1 MLETLNKLLFE
12 TANSYLYLRQEPG
25 FEQPIVAKILKDEYP
40 SPQRIIQFN
49 NEYELTKDIEIP
61 GIRRAWRSE
70 KRKGK
75 YTLLLNYIEGQT
87 VKEAFEGGAQSL
99 EFFLKT
105 AIAMADALKEVH
117 QQGIIHKD
125 INGRNILVNPASG
138 QVTIIDFG
146 ISSKIDVKTRHLGN
160 PDKLEGSLA
169 YISPEQTGRMNRVV
183 DYRTDLYS
191 LGVTFYEMLTGRL
204 PFQAADSLEM
214 VHCHLAKI
222 PKPVH
227 EIDPSVPKLL
237 SDIVMK
243 LMAKNAEDRYQS
255 AYGLMLDLQ
264 HCLND
269 WTTAGKIAPF
279 PLGRHDQSNKFQI
292 PQKLYGRDA
301 EIGALMDAFERAA
314 NGGLEMMLVAGYSG
328 VGKSALIH
336 EVHKPITARRGY
348 FISGKYDQYQRNIPY
363 YAIRQAFNEFCNLL
377 LTESDASLD
386 AWRQRILDAVG
397 SNGHVL
403 IDVIPH
409 LELVTGPQPAVERLE
424 AQEATARFNL
434 VFQKFLR
441 AISRAEHPLVL
452 FIDDLQWADNASLNL
467 LKVLLT
473 DEENRHLLILGAYRE
488 NETSPAHPLMVMLEE
503 AEKEDADYGAIHLSA
518 LNFEN
523 VRQLTADALNRPPEE
538 VHDLAN
544 LIFSKTQGNAFFT
557 VEFLK
562 SLEEKKLIAFDF
574 EAQSWKA
581 DLTKIKELESTD
593 NVVELMAGKITT
605 LPAGTQEVLKLASC
619 IGSWFDLK
627 VLSVIFKK
635 NLIVTLGTLWKA
647 VEEGLVVPDNDNY
660 KLLSVTEESKA
671 DFDLGFEFLHDRVQ
685 QAAYSLIGEADRKA
699 THWRIGKLMLKNYLP
714 GDWSNFE
721 NLESLE
727 FGEIIFDVVNQL
739 NAGRE
744 LVAKNTGR
752 LRLVWLNFLAGQ
764 KAKEATA
771 YRSAQN
777 YLGIA
782 LEALNAEDWEQNYS
796 LAFNIHR
803 LSAEVCYLNGD
814 FGLSESLL
822 QTCLEKAQTPQE
834 KSDVYYI
841 LMLRQSLSNLYDEAI
856 ATARKGLSLLKFE
869 LPDSDLEQHI
879 QTNMGWLIGWFGEH
893 GVERIFDHG
902 EMTGP
907 DKLATIKIL
916 DNLSMPTYVSGQVN
930 LWILHVLLKV
940 RLSIEHGNTP
950 ETGYAFSELGL
961 IFCILGNWDLAFP
974 CGNLSKRLAEKF
986 EQRSLRHK
994 SRSFHLIAN
1003 YISPWRMHYRDTLP
1017 INNESYRTG
1026 LESGELIFVGYT
1038 LFHPFYNQ
1046 FYCGEPSLP
1055 VLLDRLPANI
1065 QAARKINHD
1074 LAFNT
1079 LRAMRMFILNLM
1091 DEAGDETTFVDGE
1104 LDEARFLQECTEWK
1118 DFYSICA
1125 YGVFKG
1131 KILYTYR
1138 CFEEAWAALEQAKI
1152 MLAALSGHAAG
1163 TGTFSFT
1170 QALTALALCENATP
1184 EQRQVWLEIAA
1195 AHVAQFE
1202 TWAGN
1207 CPANFEHKLLL
1218 IKAELARVKGD
1229 SLEAVILYNSSIES
1243 AQRYGYVQEEA
1254 LANELAGR
1262 FLLKNEV
1269 PQYARPHLR
1278 EAHAGYLRWGARR
1291 KARMLEEEFTE
1302 LLAVGREKS
1311 FEDFTRTS
1319 SMTTS
1324 ESTTQELDMV
1334 SVVKASQALSGEIV
1348 FDQLL
1353 RRMMEIVL
1361 ENAGAQKAVLVLE
1374 KEENWYVEAVGEV
1387 EKDSID
1393 LPGIPAEDSEDLP
1406 LGILNYL
1413 LHTEDVLVMDDVRT
1427 DNRFVNDP
1435 YILKKNPLS
1444 VLCMPLVHQ
1453 GVVKGVIYLEH
1464 RSATSAFPAR
1474 RVETLGL
1481 LSSQMAVSLQNAQL
1495 YDRQQ
1500 DLVKAY
1506 ARFVPHEFLRTLGH
1520 ESILDVRLGD
1530 QVAQTMTVLFSDI
1543 RSYTTLS
1550 ETMSPE
1556 ENFNFINAY
1565 LRRIG
1570 PNITQNGGFI
1580 NQYIGDGIMAM
1591 FPDPENAVK
1600 AAIGMLRALNRY
1612 NESRI
1617 AKGRIPIQTG
1627 IGMHTGNLML
1637 GIIGDDERHDVG
1649 VISDVVNCAS
1659 RIEGL
1664 TKFFGVSILITEDTL
1679 AGIERKEAYSHRFL
1693 GRVQVKG
1700 KEGVIAVYELFDADA
1715 GELAR
1720 LKSKTNT
1727 LFRQGLEE
1735 YFNKNFAEAALY
1747 LKKAQTANPGDQVT
1761 THYLRKAAMYLVGG
1775 VPEGW
1780 TGVERMEEK

>member
-1 MLETLNKLLFE
+1 MSETLNELLFE
-12 TANSYLYLRQEPG
+12 TANSCLYLRQEPG
-25 FEQPIVAKILKDEYP
+25 FEQPIVAKTLKDEYP

-49 NEYELTKDIEIP
+49 NEYELTKDIVET
-61 GIRRAWRSE
+61 GIRRAFRSE

-75 YTLLLNYIEGQT
+75 YTLLLEYIEGQT
-87 VKEAFEGGAQSL
+87 VKEAFENEQPLSV
-99 EFFLKT
+99 FLKI
-105 AIAMADALKEVH
+105 AIAMSDALKEIH
-117 QQGIIHKD
+117 RLGIIHKD
-125 INGRNILVNPASG
+125 INGRNILVNLPTG

-227 EIDPSVPKLL
+227 EVQPAVPIPL
-237 SDIVMK
+237 SGIVMK
-243 LMAKNAEDRYQS
+243 LVAKNAEDRYQS
-255 AYGLMLDLQ
+255 AYGLKMDLQ
-264 HCLND
+264 RCLGE
-269 WTTAGKIAPF
+269 WTTGGKIAPF
-279 PLGRHDQSNKFQI
+279 RLGLQDQSNKFQI
-292 PQKLYGRDA
+292 PQKLYGRDQ
-301 EIGALMDAFERAA
+301 EIGALMSAFERAA

-328 VGKSALIH
+328 VGKSALVH
-336 EVHKPITARRGY
+336 EVHKPITAKRGY

-377 LTESDASLD
+377 LTESDASLET
-386 AWRQRILDAVG
+386 WRQRILEAVG
-397 SNGHVL
+397 SNGQVL

-409 LELVTGPQPAVERLE
+409 LELVTGPQPPVERLE
-424 AQEATARFNL
+424 AQEATARFNT

-441 AISRAEHPLVL
+441 TICRAEHPLVL
-452 FIDDLQWADNASLNL
+452 FIDDLQWAGNASLNL

-473 DEENRHLLILGAYRE
+473 DEQNQYLLILGAYRD
-488 NETSPAHPLMVMLEE
+488 NETGPTHPLMVMLEE
-503 AEKEDADYGAIHLSA
+503 AEKEDADYGAIHLSP

-523 VRQLTADALNRPPEE
+523 VRHLTADVLNREPEE

-562 SLEEKKLIAFDF
+562 SLEEKKLITFDF
-574 EAQSWKA
+574 EAQRWKA

-593 NVVELMAGKITT
+593 NVVELMAGKIAT

-627 VLSVIFKK
+627 VLSIIFKK

-647 VEEGLVVPDNDNY
+647 VEEGLILPDNDNY
-660 KLLSVTEESKA
+660 KLLSVTEEGQA

-685 QAAYSLIGEADRKA
+685 QAAYSLIGEGDRKA
-699 THWRIGKLMLKNYLP
+699 THWRIGNLLLESHLP
-714 GDWSNFE
+714 GDLSNFQ
-721 NLESLE
+721 NLTNQD
-727 FGEIIFDVVNQL
+727 FDEILFDIVNQL

-744 LVAKNTGR
+744 LATTNADRQR
-752 LRLVWLNFLAGQ
+752 LGQLNFLAGQ

-777 YLGIA
+777 YLDVA
-782 LEALNAEDWEQNYS
+782 LEALSEADWGKNYR
-796 LAFNIHR
+796 LTFDTHR
-803 LSAEVCYLNGD
+803 LAAEVCYLNGD
-814 FGLSESLL
+814 FSFSESLL
-822 QTCLEKAQTPQE
+822 QTCLEKARTPQE
-834 KSDVYYI
+834 KSDIYYI

-869 LPDSDLEQHI
+869 LPDSGLEQHI
-879 QTNMGWLIGWFGEH
+879 QTNMGWLIGWFQEH
-893 GVERIFDHG
+893 GVESIFDHV
-902 EMTGP
+902 EMSEP
-907 DKLATIKIL
+907 DKLSTIKIL
-916 DNLSMPTYVSGQVN
+916 DNVSMPAYVSGQVN

-961 IFCILGNWDLAFP
+961 IFCILGNWELAFP
-974 CGNLSKRLAEKF
+974 CGELSKRLAEKF
-986 EQRSLRHK
+986 EERSLRHK

-1003 YISPWRMHYRDTLP
+1003 YISPWRMHIRDTLP
-1017 INNESYRTG
+1017 INNESYRAG
-1026 LESGELIFVGYT
+1026 LESGEVIFVGYT

-1046 FYCGEPSLP
+1046 FYCGDPSLP
-1055 VLLDRLPANI
+1055 VLLERLPANI

-1091 DEAGDETTFVDGE
+1091 DESGDETTFEDGT
-1104 LDEARFLQECTEWK
+1104 LDEARFLAECTEWK
-1118 DFYSICA
+1118 DFYSICT
-1125 YGVFKG
+1125 YGVFKA

-1138 CFEEAWAALEQAKI
+1138 RFEEAWAALEQAKT

-1163 TGTFSFT
+1163 TGTFSYT
-1170 QALTALALCENATP
+1170 QALTALALFENATP
-1184 EQRQVWLEIAA
+1184 EQQQAYLEVANT
-1195 AHVAQFE
+1195 HLAQFE
-1202 TWAGN
+1202 IWAGN

-1218 IKAELARVKGD
+1218 LKAEMARVKGEA
-1229 SLEAVILYNSSIES
+1229 LEAVIFYNSAIES

-1262 FLLKNEV
+1262 FLMKNDV

-1278 EAHAGYLRWGARR
+1278 EAHAGYLRWGAKR
-1291 KARMLEEEFTE
+1291 KVGLLEKEFPQ
-1302 LLAVGREKS
+1302 LLAGEREKS
-1311 FEDFTRTS
+1311 FETFTRTGS
-1319 SMTTS
+1319 VTTT

-1334 SVVKASQALSGEIV
+1334 SVVKASQTLSGEILM
-1348 FDQLL
+1348 DQLL

-1374 KEENWYVEAVGEV
+1374 KAEDWYVEAVGEV
-1387 EKDSID
+1387 EKDSIE
-1393 LPGIPAEDSEDLP
+1393 LPDILLKESEDLP
-1406 LGILNYL
+1406 LAILNYL
-1413 LHTEDVLVMDDVRT
+1413 LHTEDVLVIDDVRK
-1427 DNRFVNDP
+1427 DSRFARDP

-1453 GVVKGVIYLEH
+1453 GKMKGVIYLEH
-1464 RSATSAFPAR
+1464 RSATAAFPAR

-1506 ARFVPHEFLRTLGH
+1506 ARFVPREFLRTLGH

-1530 QVAQTMTVLFSDI
+1530 QVAQRMTVLFSDI
-1543 RSYTTLS
+1543 RSYTSLS
-1550 ETMSPE
+1550 ETMTPE

-1565 LRRIG
+1565 LSRIG
-1570 PNITQNGGFI
+1570 PNITQNDGFI

-1591 FPDPENAVK
+1591 FPNPENAVK
-1600 AAIGMLRALNRY
+1600 AAIGMQQALLRY
-1612 NESRI
+1612 NESRM

-1664 TKFFGVSILITEDTL
+1664 TKYFGVSILITEDTL
-1679 AGIERKEAYSHRFL
+1679 TGIERTEAYSHRFL

-1700 KEGVIAVYELFDADA
+1700 KEGVIAVYELFDADG
-1715 GELAR
+1715 GEQAR
-1720 LKSKTNT
+1720 LKSMTT
-1727 LFRQGLEE
+1727 SLFRQGLEE

-1747 LKKAQTANPGDQVT
+1747 LKKAQTANPNDQVT
-1761 THYLRKAAMYLVGG
+1761 MHYLRKAAMYLVGG
-1775 VPEGW
+1775 VPEDW